1 MNPHRIS
8 SNNKAWPRHV
18 VTFADAVKFIDAAG
32 FCTLFPVANVPLP
45 SLYCAVTGRNDD
57 DGVVFDEHFEK
68 IWHWKDELPKRR
80 RALYAKYFRGKGTF
94 ISPAHLP
101 YFLAMR
107 EAAVSPHEHERFYR
121 QGRIHDDARAIWAAL
136 AEHGPLATLE
146 LRHACKMETT
156 AGNVRFKRAIL
167 DLQCLLIVSH
177 FGSEQ
182 ETGAWASGK
191 YELTCRAF
199 PDETSAAFQIEP
211 QTARVQMAAQFVA
224 MNPGAKPMELARL
237 FGWTKPQAET
247 ALQSAEENRH
257 IQKPRRTKGA

>member
-1 MNPHRIS
+1 MLKTHKNENDFRR
-8 SNNKAWPRHV
+8 PRRV
-18 VTFADAVKFIDAAG
+18 ATLSDAVKFIDAAG

-45 SLYCAVTGRNDD
+45 SLYCAVTGRGED

-94 ISPAHLP
+94 IARSHLP

-107 EAAVSPHEHERFYR
+107 AAAVAPHEHERFYR
-121 QGRIHDDARAIWAAL
+121 EGRIHDDARAIWAAL

-146 LRHACKMETT
+146 LRHACKMDTT
-156 AGNVRFKRAIL
+156 AGNVRFKRAIV
-167 DLQCLLIVSH
+167 DLQCLLVVSH

-199 PDETSAAFQIEP
+199 PDETSTAFEIDPEKARAALA
-211 QTARVQMAAQFVA
+211 ARFAAL
-224 MNPGAKPMELARL
+224 NPGAQPMHLARL
-237 FGWTKPQAET
+237 FGWTKSQAET
-247 ALQSAEENRH
+247 ALQSAYENDQAR
-257 IQKPRRTKGA
+257 KPKSRISA